1 MIRVRVRVAIRVR
14 VRDEYPLELKIF
26 FNNFFSVGHRDLE
39 VGSISTNVA
48 MPDPLVPPPSF
59 YDLWKG

>member
-14 VRDEYPLELKIF
+14 VREEYPLEVKIF
-26 FNNFFSVGHRDLE
+26 SNNFFSVGHRDLE

>member
-39 VGSISTNVA
+39 VGSISTNVP
-48 MPDPLVPPPSF
+48 MPDPLVPPPSI

>member
-39 VGSISTNVA
+39 VGSISTNVG
-48 MPDPLVPPPSF
+48 MPDPLVPPPSS